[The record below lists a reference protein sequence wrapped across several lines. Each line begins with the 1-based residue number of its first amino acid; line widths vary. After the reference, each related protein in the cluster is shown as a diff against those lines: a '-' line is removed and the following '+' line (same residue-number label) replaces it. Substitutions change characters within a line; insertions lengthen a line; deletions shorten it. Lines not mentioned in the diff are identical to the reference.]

1 MNIQWG
7 QDKWPLAQITK
18 VPWDCSSARKNPAC
32 LASKRQEMKHIPGQM
47 LTKSNGSSF
56 LTDSTCFGTECQL

>member
-18 VPWDCSSARKNPAC
+18 VPWDCSSASQNPAC
-32 LASKRQEMKHIPGQM
+32 LTSKRQEAEEQDIAHTWADVNKVKRQ
-47 LTKSNGSSF
+47 
-56 LTDSTCFGTECQL
+56 QLPHGLHLLRY